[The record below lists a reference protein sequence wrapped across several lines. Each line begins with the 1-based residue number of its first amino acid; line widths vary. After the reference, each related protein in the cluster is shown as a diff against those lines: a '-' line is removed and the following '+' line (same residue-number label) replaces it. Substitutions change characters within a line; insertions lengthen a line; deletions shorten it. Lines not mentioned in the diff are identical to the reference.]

1 MKQHTIDFKN
11 QLTELGR
18 ELRGV
23 ITYNDVTLEEEIYS
37 ITPHYNADLLKSV
50 MKQLDIE
57 LSVDIPLNTII
68 NCQIG
73 IKVNEQYEMLN
84 YGNYVVYKSEKQEDT
99 NTYKLTCYDKMLY
112 SMKKNEDLGVEYPIK
127 IKDYLIALGNKI
139 GLSVANTTFYNQD
152 MKIPSELYLGQD
164 YTYRDILDEIAQA
177 TGSIICLNEND
188 EIVVKYPTQTNDTI
202 DEEYLKDV
210 NVKFG
215 ERYGAINTIVL
226 SRSGGSDNVY
236 YPDPLPANPIEIKIV
251 DNQIMNFNNRSDYL
265 EGIYNALNG
274 LYYYINDFTS
284 TGILYYDVGDL
295 YNVRIGENTYQCLM
309 LNDEVNVTTGIE
321 EIIHTDMP
329 EKSETDYSKADKT
342 DMRINK
348 TYLIVDK
355 QNQEIEAV
363 VKQTVDKT
371 NPESTV
377 NKVSRLNIRVGELE
391 SSIKDIA
398 DITTYGESDRAEVEL
413 TDINKSEPIM
423 IKVHPTSTN
432 ISYLYPRENL
442 YPSDTQYL
450 PDRIIRFTRTYEED
464 GTTKTENIDYEL
476 PDDLLRYSDT
486 VYDEFYLNYESQTC
500 QVIKRCAYN
509 ADGTV
514 RALGKEITTDYPYP
528 TITLGEGNYTIT
540 LPGYDFGYL
549 YVRLMAKNIYTTQF
563 YTKAETDSRIDQK
576 ANEINLGVNKT
587 LTNYS
592 TTNEMNSAI
601 DVKANA
607 ITQSVSE
614 KYVTNTTLTTNYSTT
629 EATKNMIN
637 LTVGEKTKNNLET
650 VTVEY
655 ALGTSTTT
663 APTSGWSTTAPTW
676 QQGKYMWQ
684 RTKTKT
690 ADGTE
695 SISNPTCIAGA
706 KGQDGTNGVSISS
719 ITEYYAVSSSNSSA
733 PADSAFKTTMQTMT
747 ATNKYLWN
755 YEVITYSNNNTQKTI
770 KRVIGTYGD
779 KGTDGTNGIGIKSVT
794 NKYQVSTSNTTAPT
808 TWSDTPQTMTATNK
822 YLWNYEIITY
832 SNNTTST
839 STPAVIGTYGDKG
852 NTGDTGKG
860 VKAVVAQYYLSS
872 SKTSQ
877 TGGSW
882 AETQPAYKKD
892 YYYWTRTKITWT
904 DNTTTY
910 TTPILVEEINSLNES
925 VASLDIRTG
934 SIESSVAEKVGKSEF
949 GTYITQN
956 KDSVKLAW
964 NQISEY
970 IQMMIINNNASF
982 AILDSSK
989 KPIAYFDKTGM
1000 HFSSNNTAFGEM
1012 GVQTVDGNKFIAFSV
1027 DGKYKQAIN
1036 NGMAWG
1042 IKTTT
1047 DNKFHPILYI
1057 KNFEMGPLNSDT
1069 SYGELVLSAC
1079 NLVLEGI
1086 ETGIISGNV
1095 KLYGDVLNGMFFED
1109 ANTGKVLFDIIPEFR
1124 GSNYDTINILGNIS
1138 FYANVSGSNS
1148 LKIGND
1154 ENNYCLLSDD
1164 GYVRCNH
1171 LYIPHGIGY
1180 PLYVDGDGKFTGNV
1194 EAKDFQKSSLAEKKK
1209 NIKLFNKNAIELVK
1223 NTDIYEY
1230 NYKTEPNKTKKDI
1243 GAVIGED
1250 YKCPNEI
1257 LSNDNKSVNLASM
1270 LGVAYKAIQEQ
1281 QEEIEEL
1288 KKEIEKLKGGK

>member
-1 MKQHTIDFKN
+1 MKTHTIDFKN

-73 IKVNEQYEMLN
+73 IKVNGSYEMLN

-99 NTYKLTCYDKMLY
+99 NTYKITCYDKMIY
-112 SMKKNEDLGVEYPIK
+112 SMKKNEDLGVDYPIK
-127 IKDYLIALGNKI
+127 IKDYLVALGNKI

-188 EIVVKYPTQTNDTI
+188 EIQVKYPTQTNDTI

-236 YPDPLPANPIEIKIV
+236 YPSPLPQNPVEIKIV

-295 YNVRIGENTYQCLM
+295 YNIQVGENTYQCLM
-309 LNDEVNVTTGIE
+309 LNDEINVTTGIE

-355 QNQEIEAV
+355 QNQKIESV
-363 VKQTVDKT
+363 VNSVTEQNNKISQITQTVD
-371 NPESTV
+371 EV
-377 NKVSRLNIRVGELE
+377 NSKIS
-391 SSIKDIA
+391 DIA
-398 DITTYGESDRAEVEL
+398 DVTTYGESNRAQVDL
-413 TDINKSEPIM
+413 TDINQSEPIM
-423 IKVHPTSTN
+423 IKVHPTSEN
-432 ISYLYPRENL
+432 ISYLYPNNNL
-442 YPSDTQYL
+442 LPSDTQYL

-464 GTTKTENIDYEL
+464 GTTKTENIDYKL
-476 PDDLLRYSDT
+476 PDDLLRYSSE
-486 VYDEFYLNYESQTC
+486 VYDEFYLDYDSQTC

-528 TITLGEGNYTIT
+528 TIALGEGNYTIT
-540 LPGYDFGYL
+540 LLGYDFGYL

-563 YTKAETDSRIDQK
+563 YTKVETDSRINQK
-576 ANEINLGVNKT
+576 ANEINLGVNQT
-587 LTNYS
+587 LTKYS

-601 DVKANA
+601 TLKAN
-607 ITQSVSE
+607 
-614 KYVTNTTLTTNYSTT
+614 
-629 EATKNMIN
+629 
-637 LTVGEKTKNNLET
+637 
-650 VTVEY
+650 
-655 ALGTSTTT
+655 
-663 APTSGWSTTAPTW
+663 
-676 QQGKYMWQ
+676 
-684 RTKTKT
+684 
-690 ADGTE
+690 
-695 SISNPTCIAGA
+695 
-706 KGQDGTNGVSISS
+706 
-719 ITEYYAVSSSNSSA
+719 
-733 PADSAFKTTMQTMT
+733 
-747 ATNKYLWN
+747 
-755 YEVITYSNNNTQKTI
+755 
-770 KRVIGTYGD
+770 
-779 KGTDGTNGIGIKSVT
+779 
-794 NKYQVSTSNTTAPT
+794 
-808 TWSDTPQTMTATNK
+808 
-822 YLWNYEIITY
+822 
-832 SNNTTST
+832 
-839 STPAVIGTYGDKG
+839 
-852 NTGDTGKG
+852 
-860 VKAVVAQYYLSS
+860 
-872 SKTSQ
+872 
-877 TGGSW
+877 
-882 AETQPAYKKD
+882 
-892 YYYWTRTKITWT
+892 
-904 DNTTTY
+904 
-910 TTPILVEEINSLNES
+910 EINAE
-925 VASLDIRTG
+925 VR
-934 SIESSVAEKVGKSEF
+934 EKVGKTEV
-949 GTYITQN
+949 GTYIEQN
-956 KDSVKLAW
+956 TESVKLAW

-989 KPIAYFDKTGM
+989 KPIAYFDKTGI

-1027 DGKYKQAIN
+1027 DGKYGQAIN

-1047 DNKFHPILYI
+1047 DNKFHPIFYI
-1057 KNFEMGPLNSDT
+1057 KNFEMGALNSDT

-1079 NLVLEGI
+1079 NLILGGI

-1109 ANTGKVLFDIIPEFR
+1109 ANTGKVLFDIIPEFS

-1138 FYANVSGSNS
+1138 FYANASGSNS

-1154 ENNYCLLSDD
+1154 ENNYCLLTDNGSVNCSNIIISN
-1164 GYVRCNH
+1164 GSNLVSINS
-1171 LYIPHGIGY
+1171 
-1180 PLYVDGDGKFTGNV
+1180 DGKVAGDLNFYGLPSYQGQKLVYGENGHRYHLDWTGSRLNFWVDTTNV
-1194 EAKDFQKSSLAEKKK
+1194 GTLSDKRLKTEIQDIDEDF
-1209 NIKLFNKNAIELVK
+1209 IKAIEEIEMKQFKVANRNGLISFGILAQDLIEIFK
-1223 NTDIYEY
+1223 KYGKKPFDYEIV
-1230 NYKTEPNKTKKDI
+1230 YKTQYRTDDDTVYYAINYEQFLILKQKAMDKKLEQLQSKDKQK
-1243 GAVIGED
+1243 D
-1250 YKCPNEI
+1250 EI
-1257 LSNDNKSVNLASM
+1257 ISKLIERVEKLTNAL
-1270 LGVAYKAIQEQ
+1270 
-1281 QEEIEEL
+1281 EEIEEL
-1288 KKEIEKLKGGK
+1288 KKEIKKLKGGK

>member
-1 MKQHTIDFKN
+1 MKTHTIDFKN

-73 IKVNEQYEMLN
+73 IKVNGSYEMLN

-112 SMKKNEDLGVEYPIK
+112 SMKKNEDLGVDYPIK
-127 IKDYLIALGNKI
+127 IKDYLVALGNKI

-188 EIVVKYPTQTNDTI
+188 EIQVKYPTQTNDTI

-236 YPDPLPANPIEIKIV
+236 YPSPLPQNPVEIKIV

-295 YNVRIGENTYQCLM
+295 YNIQVGENTYQCLM
-309 LNDEVNVTTGIE
+309 LNDEINVTTGIE

-355 QNQEIEAV
+355 QNQKIESV
-363 VKQTVDKT
+363 VNSVTEQNNKISQITQTVD
-371 NPESTV
+371 EV
-377 NKVSRLNIRVGELE
+377 NSKIS
-391 SSIKDIA
+391 DIA
-398 DITTYGESDRAEVEL
+398 DVTTYGESNRAQVDL
-413 TDINKSEPIM
+413 TDINQSEPIM

-432 ISYLYPRENL
+432 ISYLYPSDNL
-442 YPSDTQYL
+442 YPSDTQYI
-450 PDRIIRFTRTYEED
+450 PNRIIRFTRTYEED
-464 GTTKTENIDYEL
+464 GTTKTENIDYKL
-476 PDDLLRYSDT
+476 PDDLLRYSSE
-486 VYDEFYLNYESQTC
+486 VYDEFYLDYDSQTC

-528 TITLGEGNYTIT
+528 TIALGEGNYTIT
-540 LPGYDFGYL
+540 LLGYDFGYL

-563 YTKAETDSRIDQK
+563 YTKVETDSRINQK
-576 ANEINLGVNKT
+576 ANEINLGVNQT
-587 LTNYS
+587 LTKYS

-601 DVKANA
+601 TLKAN
-607 ITQSVSE
+607 
-614 KYVTNTTLTTNYSTT
+614 
-629 EATKNMIN
+629 
-637 LTVGEKTKNNLET
+637 
-650 VTVEY
+650 
-655 ALGTSTTT
+655 
-663 APTSGWSTTAPTW
+663 
-676 QQGKYMWQ
+676 
-684 RTKTKT
+684 
-690 ADGTE
+690 
-695 SISNPTCIAGA
+695 
-706 KGQDGTNGVSISS
+706 
-719 ITEYYAVSSSNSSA
+719 
-733 PADSAFKTTMQTMT
+733 
-747 ATNKYLWN
+747 
-755 YEVITYSNNNTQKTI
+755 
-770 KRVIGTYGD
+770 
-779 KGTDGTNGIGIKSVT
+779 
-794 NKYQVSTSNTTAPT
+794 
-808 TWSDTPQTMTATNK
+808 
-822 YLWNYEIITY
+822 
-832 SNNTTST
+832 
-839 STPAVIGTYGDKG
+839 
-852 NTGDTGKG
+852 
-860 VKAVVAQYYLSS
+860 
-872 SKTSQ
+872 
-877 TGGSW
+877 
-882 AETQPAYKKD
+882 
-892 YYYWTRTKITWT
+892 
-904 DNTTTY
+904 
-910 TTPILVEEINSLNES
+910 EINAE
-925 VASLDIRTG
+925 VR
-934 SIESSVAEKVGKSEF
+934 EKVGKTEV
-949 GTYITQN
+949 GTYIEQN
-956 KDSVKLAW
+956 TESVKLAW

-989 KPIAYFDKTGM
+989 KPIAYFDKTGI

-1027 DGKYKQAIN
+1027 DGKYGQAIN

-1047 DNKFHPILYI
+1047 DNKFHPIFYI
-1057 KNFEMGPLNSDT
+1057 KNFEMGALNSDT

-1079 NLVLEGI
+1079 NLILGGI

-1109 ANTGKVLFDIIPEFR
+1109 ANTGKVLFDIIPEFS

-1138 FYANVSGSNS
+1138 FYANASGSNS

-1154 ENNYCLLSDD
+1154 ENNYCLLTDNGSVNCSNIIISN
-1164 GYVRCNH
+1164 GSNLVSINS
-1171 LYIPHGIGY
+1171 
-1180 PLYVDGDGKFTGNV
+1180 DGKVAGDLNFYGLPSYQGQKLVYGENGHRYHLDWTGSRLNFWVDTTNV
-1194 EAKDFQKSSLAEKKK
+1194 GTLSDKRLKTEIQDIDEDF
-1209 NIKLFNKNAIELVK
+1209 IKAIEEIEMKQFKVANRNGLISFGILAQDLIEIFK
-1223 NTDIYEY
+1223 KYGKKPFDYEIV
-1230 NYKTEPNKTKKDI
+1230 YKTQYRTDDDTVYYAINYEQFLILKQKAMDKKLEQLQSKDKQK
-1243 GAVIGED
+1243 D
-1250 YKCPNEI
+1250 EI
-1257 LSNDNKSVNLASM
+1257 ISKLIERVEKLTNAL
-1270 LGVAYKAIQEQ
+1270 
-1281 QEEIEEL
+1281 EEIEEL
-1288 KKEIEKLKGGK
+1288 KKEIKKLKGGK

>member
-23 ITYNDVTLEEEIYS
+23 ITYGNTTLEEEIYS

-99 NTYKLTCYDKMLY
+99 NTYKLTCYDKLLY
-112 SMKKNEDLGVEYPIK
+112 SMKQNEDLGVEYPIK

-188 EIVVKYPTQTNDTI
+188 EIEVKYPTQTNDTI

-363 VKQTVDKT
+363 VKQTVDPT

-432 ISYLYPRENL
+432 ISYLYPSDNL
-442 YPSDTQYL
+442 YPSDTQYI
-450 PDRIIRFTRTYEED
+450 PNRIIRFTRTYEED
-464 GTTKTENIDYEL
+464 ETTKTENIDYEL

-563 YTKAETDSRIDQK
+563 YTKVETDSRINQK
-576 ANEINLGVNKT
+576 ENEINLGVNKK

-592 TTNEMNSAI
+592 TTKEMDSAI
-601 DVKANA
+601 ALKANE
-607 ITQSVSE
+607 ITSTVS
-614 KYVTNTTLTTNYSTT
+614 K
-629 EATKNMIN
+629 K
-637 LTVGEKTKNNLET
+637 VGEDEI
-650 VTVEY
+650 
-655 ALGTSTTT
+655 
-663 APTSGWSTTAPTW
+663 
-676 QQGKYMWQ
+676 
-684 RTKTKT
+684 
-690 ADGTE
+690 
-695 SISNPTCIAGA
+695 ISKINQSAE
-706 KGQDGTNGVSISS
+706 QVSISAKKVGLS
-719 ITEYYAVSSSNSSA
+719 GYATFTDLSTSGKTTISGDNITTGTLDASKINVINLNADNIKSGTISADKISGGTLDATLIKGNLDCDGYIRTNHISFVGSSSQFN
-733 PADSAFKTTMQTMT
+733 
-747 ATNKYLWN
+747 
-755 YEVITYSNNNTQKTI
+755 V
-770 KRVIGTYGD
+770 
-779 KGTDGTNGIGIKSVT
+779 
-794 NKYQVSTSNTTAPT
+794 
-808 TWSDTPQTMTATNK
+808 
-822 YLWNYEIITY
+822 
-832 SNNTTST
+832 
-839 STPAVIGTYGDKG
+839 
-852 NTGDTGKG
+852 
-860 VKAVVAQYYLSS
+860 
-872 SKTSQ
+872 
-877 TGGSW
+877 
-882 AETQPAYKKD
+882 
-892 YYYWTRTKITWT
+892 
-904 DNTTTY
+904 
-910 TTPILVEEINSLNES
+910 
-925 VASLDIRTG
+925 
-934 SIESSVAEKVGKSEF
+934 
-949 GTYITQN
+949 
-956 KDSVKLAW
+956 
-964 NQISEY
+964 
-970 IQMMIINNNASF
+970 
-982 AILDSSK
+982 
-989 KPIAYFDKTGM
+989 
-1000 HFSSNNTAFGEM
+1000 
-1012 GVQTVDGNKFIAFSV
+1012 
-1027 DGKYKQAIN
+1027 N
-1036 NGMAWG
+1036 NGL
-1042 IKTTT
+1042 T
-1047 DNKFHPILYI
+1047 DLL
-1057 KNFEMGPLNSDT
+1057 G
-1069 SYGELVLSAC
+1069 C
-1079 NLVLEGI
+1079 
-1086 ETGIISGNV
+1086 GIISCQ
-1095 KLYGDVLNGMFFED
+1095 
-1109 ANTGKVLFDIIPEFR
+1109 
-1124 GSNYDTINILGNIS
+1124 TIRYHTIEQI
-1138 FYANVSGSNS
+1138 S
-1148 LKIGND
+1148 LK
-1154 ENNYCLLSDD
+1154 
-1164 GYVRCNH
+1164 
-1171 LYIPHGIGY
+1171 
-1180 PLYVDGDGKFTGNV
+1180 
-1194 EAKDFQKSSLAEKKK
+1194 EKKK
-1209 NIKLFNKNAIELVK
+1209 NFEKLDRALDKVLA
-1223 NTDIYEY
+1223 TDIYKYNFKFEKDTNKKHIGLVIGDGY
-1230 NYKTEPNKTKKDI
+1230 NYSK
-1243 GAVIGED
+1243 
-1250 YKCPNEI
+1250 EI
-1257 LSNDNKSVNLASM
+1257 TNNDNNAVDLYSM
-1270 LGVAYKAIQEQ
+1270 IAVAYKAIQEQ